1 MSKQVRKKSV
11 LGQVRSTQGV
21 RSTPEHVHI
30 IDECEDHASCK
41 QLLSTLGDYVDGT
54 LSAEL
59 CSELE
64 HHMKDCQRCRIVVN
78 TLKKTIELYQEADED
93 TPLPEDVRER
103 LYLRLNLEDYLK
115 EE

>member
-1 MSKQVRKKSV
+1 MSKQTDKKSV
-11 LGQVRSTQGV
+11 LGRTRSVR
-21 RSTPEHVHI
+21 EHVHI
-30 IDECEDHASCK
+30 LDECEDHASCK

-64 HHMKDCQRCRIVVN
+64 RHMKDCQRCRVVVN
-78 TLKKTIELYQEADED
+78 TLKKTIELYQETGEEAS
-93 TPLPEDVRER
+93 LPEDVRER